1 MKNSLSLS
9 RGTLLSWSD
18 DARQRAAHSQP
29 CILNAKITLRFFRL
43 TRQLTGQTIC
53 SMQYL
58 NNYLY
63 WLIGG
68 AVLILLEFLVPGLVV
83 VFLGLGALLTGGVLY
98 LGWISEPVA
107 LLAFF
112 AFSSIVM
119 LATLRRLI
127 MRFYP
132 SDSERVE
139 ADEDKLLIG
148 QKATAISTIYPTD
161 FSGRIRFSGTTWSA
175 RSERGVIPEGTAVV
189 IVGRENI
196 HFVVRAER
204 ID

>member
-1 MKNSLSLS
+1 M
-9 RGTLLSWSD
+9 
-18 DARQRAAHSQP
+18 AY
-29 CILNAKITLRFFRL
+29 LN
-43 TRQLTGQTIC
+43 
-53 SMQYL
+53 QYL
-58 NNYLY
+58 F
-63 WLIGG
+63 WLVAGG
-68 AVLILLEFLVPGLVV
+68 VLVLLEFLVPGLVV

-98 LGWISEPVA
+98 LQWITDPVG
-107 LLAFF
+107 LLLFF
-112 AFSSIVM
+112 ALSSIVM
-119 LATLRRLI
+119 LATLRRLV

-148 QKATAISTIYPTD
+148 QKATVVSTVYPND

-175 RSERGVIPEGTAVV
+175 RSAGGTIPDGTEVV

-204 ID
+204 IH

>member
-1 MKNSLSLS
+1 
-9 RGTLLSWSD
+9 LLSWSD
-18 DARQRAAHSQP
+18 YVRQRAARSQP
-29 CILNAKITLRFFRL
+29 QYLKREDYLALFSADTITD
-43 TRQLTGQTIC
+43 GQSSC
-53 SMQYL
+53 NMQYL

-68 AVLILLEFLVPGLVV
+68 ALLVLLEFLVPGLVV

-98 LGWISEPVA
+98 LRWITEPVA

-112 AFSSIVM
+112 AFSSILM

-148 QKATAISTIYPTD
+148 QKATAISTIYPSD

-175 RSERGVIPEGTAVV
+175 RSERGEIAEGAEVV

-196 HFVVRAER
+196 NFVVRAER
-204 ID
+204 IH

>member
-1 MKNSLSLS
+1 
-9 RGTLLSWSD
+9 
-18 DARQRAAHSQP
+18 
-29 CILNAKITLRFFRL
+29 
-43 TRQLTGQTIC
+43 
-53 SMQYL
+53 MQYL

-112 AFSSIVM
+112 AFSSILM

-148 QKATAISTIYPTD
+148 QKATAISTIYPSD
-161 FSGRIRFSGTTWSA
+161 YSGRIRFSGTTWSA
-175 RSERGVIPEGTAVV
+175 RSERGEIAEGTGVV

-196 HFVVRAER
+196 NFVVRAER
-204 ID
+204 IH

>member
-1 MKNSLSLS
+1 M
-9 RGTLLSWSD
+9 
-18 DARQRAAHSQP
+18 
-29 CILNAKITLRFFRL
+29 NAWVNISAT
-43 TRQLTGQTIC
+43 
-53 SMQYL
+53 MQYL

-68 AVLILLEFLVPGLVV
+68 AVLVLLEFLVPGLVV

-98 LGWISEPVA
+98 LRWITEPVA

-112 AFSSIVM
+112 AFSSILM
-119 LATLRRLI
+119 LATLRRLV

-148 QKATAISTIYPTD
+148 QKAITITPIYHSD
-161 FSGRIRFSGTTWSA
+161 FSGRIRYSGTTWSA
-175 RSERGVIPEGTAVV
+175 RSESGSIPEGAEVV
-189 IVGRENI
+189 IVGRDNI
-196 HFVVRAER
+196 HFIVRAER
-204 ID
+204 IH

>member
-1 MKNSLSLS
+1 MNDRTKV
-9 RGTLLSWSD
+9 T
-18 DARQRAAHSQP
+18 AR
-29 CILNAKITLRFFRL
+29 
-43 TRQLTGQTIC
+43 
-53 SMQYL
+53 MEYL
-58 NNYLY
+58 NNFLY
-63 WLIGG
+63 WVIGG
-68 AVLILLEFLVPGLVV
+68 AVLVLLEFLVPGLVV

-98 LGWISEPVA
+98 LGWIKEPVA

-112 AFSSIVM
+112 GFSSILM
-119 LATLRRLI
+119 LATLRRFV

-148 QKATAISTIYPTD
+148 QKATVISTVYPSD

-175 RSERGVIPEGTAVV
+175 RSEGGEITEGAEVV

-196 HFVVRAER
+196 NFLVRADR
-204 ID
+204 IH

>member
-1 MKNSLSLS
+1 MRVAGLSAFS
-9 RGTLLSWSD
+9 ADTMN
-18 DARQRAAHSQP
+18 ARVIIPA
-29 CILNAKITLRFFRL
+29 T
-43 TRQLTGQTIC
+43 
-53 SMQYL
+53 MQYL
-58 NNYLY
+58 DNYLY
-63 WLIGG
+63 WLVGG
-68 AVLILLEFLVPGLVV
+68 AVLVLLEFLVPGLVV
-83 VFLGLGALLTGGVLY
+83 VFLGLGALLTGGALY
-98 LGWISEPVA
+98 LRWITEPVA

-112 AFSSIVM
+112 ALSSIVM

-148 QKATAISTIYPTD
+148 QRAVVIATVYPSD

-175 RSERGVIPEGTAVV
+175 RSEAGEIAEGTEVV

-196 HFVVRAER
+196 NFVVRADR
-204 ID
+204 IH